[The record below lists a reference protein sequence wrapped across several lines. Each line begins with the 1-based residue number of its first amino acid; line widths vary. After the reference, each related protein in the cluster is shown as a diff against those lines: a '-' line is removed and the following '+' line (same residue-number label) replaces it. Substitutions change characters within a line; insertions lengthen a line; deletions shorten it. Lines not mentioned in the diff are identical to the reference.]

1 MLESIQLMR
10 QAGGALSSDAA
21 MPASFA
27 ALLASLPTD
36 PAAATAPAAAAP
48 PVPLTN
54 PWPIDDPAFASHL
67 AAQVGESLV
76 GGLERAEISVTPP
89 EMGPIRIELSLAG
102 DQASV
107 TFAAAMPETR
117 NAIEQSLPML
127 RSMLSE
133 QGLVLA
139 DATVGRGDAD
149 AGDTREWTSSDGGGD
164 RRDQGAGHGRSPG
177 ADDRSGGGA
186 IAATP
191 LGRRTARG
199 LLDLF
204 A

>member
-1 MLESIQLMR
+1 MR
-10 QAGGALSSDAA
+10 QAGGASSLDAA
-21 MPASFA
+21 MPTSFA
-27 ALLASLPTD
+27 ALLASVPMD
-36 PAAATAPAAAAP
+36 PAAATAPAAAVP
-48 PVPLTN
+48 PVPLNN

-67 AAQVGESLV
+67 AAQVGESLT